1 MNFYKNVIEHR
12 GKLLVRG
19 IHEGKEYKEKI
30 DFSPTLFAISQEDSK
45 FKTLKGQTLKPIQFP
60 SISKAREFK
69 RSYNTDNSPLY
80 GMDRYQYQYIA
91 NEYPED
97 MVFDKDA
104 IKIFTVDIECTAENG
119 FPDVENPTEELLAI
133 TVKNQSNK
141 QIITWGVG
149 KFVTDRPDITYI
161 ECKDEK
167 QLMFEFMK
175 FWIKNYPDVITGWNT
190 KFFDLP
196 YLMNRIKLIAGDKA
210 VSYTHLTLPTTPY
223 V

>member
-1 MNFYKNVIEHR
+1 MNFYKSVIEHH

-19 IHEGKEYKEKI
+19 VHEGQEFKEKI
-30 DFSPTLFAISQEDSK
+30 DYKPTLYVKSQNESEVKSLD
-45 FKTLKGQTLKPIQFP
+45 GQNLKPIQFDN
-60 SISKAREFK
+60 IKKAKEFK
-69 RSYNTDNSPLY
+69 KTYASGNSSIY

-91 NEYPED
+91 DSYPQD
-97 MVFDKDA
+97 VQWSKDH
-104 IKIFTVDIECTAENG
+104 IKIFTLDIECTAENG
-119 FPDVENPTEELLAI
+119 FPDVEKANEELLAI

-149 KFVTDRPDITYI
+149 KFVTDRPDVTYI

-175 FWIKNYPDVITGWNT
+175 FWIKNYP
-190 KFFDLP
+190 
-196 YLMNRIKLIAGDKA
+196 A
-210 VSYTHLTLPTTPY
+210 VSYTHLTLPTKRI

>member
-1 MNFYKNVIEHR
+1 MVWLYTYWTITNYKFGALAQLGERLICIQEVNSSTLLCSTKLNYELFIKTLLNIEVSYLFVVSTR
-12 GKLLVRG
+12 VKNTKRKETLVQL
-19 IHEGKEYKEKI
+19 Y
-30 DFSPTLFAISQEDSK
+30 AITQEDSK

-133 TVKNQSNK
+133 TVKKS
-141 QIITWGVG
+141 I
-149 KFVTDRPDITYI
+149 
-161 ECKDEK
+161 
-167 QLMFEFMK
+167 
-175 FWIKNYPDVITGWNT
+175 
-190 KFFDLP
+190 
-196 YLMNRIKLIAGDKA
+196 
-210 VSYTHLTLPTTPY
+210 
-223 V
+223 